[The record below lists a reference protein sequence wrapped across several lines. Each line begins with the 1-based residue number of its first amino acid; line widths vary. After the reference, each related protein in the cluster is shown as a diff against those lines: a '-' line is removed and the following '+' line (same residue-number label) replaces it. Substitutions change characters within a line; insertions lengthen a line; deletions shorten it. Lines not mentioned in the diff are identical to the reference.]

1 MLLLKDKINK
11 LNPKNKCLTLFT
23 QMSFQVNYKY
33 GGLRLFKKKL
43 YEKTF
48 KRLLFP
54 SATKVNDVV
63 NGFCL

>member
-23 QMSFQVNYKY
+23 QMAFQVNYKY

-43 YEKTF
+43 HEKNIQTF
-48 KRLLFP
+48 TFP
-54 SATKVNDVV
+54 
-63 NGFCL
+63 